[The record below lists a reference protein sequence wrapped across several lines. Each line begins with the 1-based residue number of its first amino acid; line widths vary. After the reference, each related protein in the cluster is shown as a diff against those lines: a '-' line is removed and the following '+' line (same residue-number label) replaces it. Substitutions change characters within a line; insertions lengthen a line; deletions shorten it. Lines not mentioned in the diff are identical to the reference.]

1 MHVFNHLLYEYQKGL
16 RGLALHT
23 FHTSKRD
30 DIVYK
35 LKRQAIDYHIQVV
48 SERKMNIFFGSTP
61 CVEVVK
67 QFGTKPL
74 NQYTCEE
81 DFILGIMLGYD
92 RENQCKRYL
101 KIKDKINEKQKK
113 IEHQQTFQLLK
124 VAN

>member
-1 MHVFNHLLYEYQKGL
+1 MGVFNHLLYEYQKGL

-23 FHTSKRD
+23 FKSSDKQS
-30 DIVYK
+30 IVGK
-35 LKRQAIDYHIQVV
+35 LQRQGVAYHIQQV
-48 SERKMNIFFGSTP
+48 SEHKMNVFFGNVA
-61 CVEVVK
+61 CVEVVR
-67 QFGTKPL
+67 QFGAKPL

-101 KIKDKINEKQKK
+101 KIKDKTNNSNRQIV
-113 IEHQQTFQLLK
+113 TPPYQLLK